1 MILCQLLTKVGQCI
15 AKVGASV
22 FTCKISS
29 SAGLAGSSAPE
40 RKGGL
45 KATSATVSARPL
57 GFNDVK
63 KAA

>member
-1 MILCQLLTKVGQCI
+1 MSLLECF
-15 AKVGASV
+15 AGALFYPVCFIIPSRG
-22 FTCKISS
+22 
-29 SAGLAGSSAPE
+29 GLQNLFP
-40 RKGGL
+40 GL

>member
-1 MILCQLLTKVGQCI
+1 MFCRRVVLS
-15 AKVGASV
+15 SV
-22 FTCKISS
+22 FIIPSRG
-29 SAGLAGSSAPE
+29 GLQNLFP
-40 RKGGL
+40 GL